1 MSGLQF
7 FMNSIDYGLIDVM
20 MPQVQLVPRDSYLT
34 IFLAA
39 ELDRLRN
46 RETILDALNLSWDG
60 ARPLDVRSRLG
71 W

>member
-46 RETILDALNLSWDG
+46 
-60 ARPLDVRSRLG
+60 
-71 W
+71 